1 MCDPGFYSS
10 NYRALSLRELVRM
23 RGLLRL
29 PLTYLI
35 TRFKTPT
42 PAGWMPQMWADLECA
57 EQELS
62 PGFARAT
69 TGCRESLLNLG
80 FDEVGFKKLKRILN
94 PNHRDDGGIN
104 LLDRSRCHFGQLI
117 YNKSHA
123 PPPIDRDREQVIVA
137 FTAVFEEGTLS
148 YTNNAK
154 TAFDP
159 VSHHAVVRI
168 ASHDVGHIYRRFV
181 DAVQGHKEPP
191 VGFANRQALCDWFD
205 SNAMEVFGF
214 RVRRRLFVRMSDQE
228 VAAARRRM
236 PPPLPTT

>member
-1 MCDPGFYSS
+1 
-10 NYRALSLRELVRM
+10 M

-42 PAGWMPQMWADLECA
+42 PAGWMPQMWADLDCA

-62 PGFARAT
+62 SGFVRAT
-69 TGCRESLLNLG
+69 TGCRESLCNLG
-80 FDEVGFKKLKRILN
+80 FNEVGFKKLKCILN

-123 PPPIDRDREQVIVA
+123 PPPINRDREQVIVA
-137 FTAVFEEGTLS
+137 FTAVFEEGTLN

-154 TAFDP
+154 TAFDSVP
-159 VSHHAVVRI
+159 HHAVVRI
-168 ASHDVGHIYRRFV
+168 ASNDVAHIYRRFV

-191 VGFANRQALCDWFD
+191 LRFANQKALCDSLSSHSKD
-205 SNAMEVFGF
+205 KTGVN
-214 RVRRRLFVRMSDQE
+214 L
-228 VAAARRRM
+228 
-236 PPPLPTT
+236 